1 MVKNNRLTLQ
11 NIIYL
16 IDQMSEVIIENEV
29 PFCELDAHAGDG
41 DFGMSVAKGFKRLK
55 AEWDDILTHHLRDI
69 GDFLD
74 ACSMII
80 MEHCGGLPDRS
91 GDPHSGRRVN
101 LPVRSR
107 NCPFKRL
114 PI

>member
-41 DFGMSVAKGFKRLK
+41 DFGMSVAKGF
-55 AEWDDILTHHLRDI
+55 
-69 GDFLD
+69 
-74 ACSMII
+74 
-80 MEHCGGLPDRS
+80 
-91 GDPHSGRRVN
+91 N
-101 LPVRSR
+101 
-107 NCPFKRL
+107 
-114 PI
+114 